1 MYDYLIVGSGLF
13 GSTFAYE
20 MNKAGRRCLIIES
33 KNHLYLNHLHR
44 CDFGLMFKRHEVRS
58 KWNQKQDGGG
68 NHNRTSD
75 IEVLKRYFNDIP
87 TKIEIIPEEH
97 KVHLYGI

>member
-1 MYDYLIVGSGLF
+1 MDGNELPRNYTNQLSGKE
-13 GSTFAYE
+13 Y
-20 MNKAGRRCLIIES
+20 N
-33 KNHLYLNHLHR
+33 LYLNHLHR